1 MTTFVSVKQLADRQ
15 PALTTNGIR
24 HVIFNKEKNGLDKSG
39 AICRIGKKLLIDEAK
54 FIEWI
59 QSGAAA

>member
-1 MTTFVSVKQLADRQ
+1 MPTFVSVNQLADRQ